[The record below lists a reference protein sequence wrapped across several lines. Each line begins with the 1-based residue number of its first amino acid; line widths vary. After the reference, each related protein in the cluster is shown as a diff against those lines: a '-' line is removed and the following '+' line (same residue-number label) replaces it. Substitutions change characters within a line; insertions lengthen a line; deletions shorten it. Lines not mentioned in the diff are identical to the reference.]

1 MTEIHDASSEMH
13 EKKFSESNQQ
23 AGVVA
28 DQPLQAIVSNE
39 APDAGLTAW
48 SVVVGGWCAMFVSV
62 GWNNAAGVFQ
72 TIYETDRLQ
81 HYSPGTIGWIISLQ
95 TFFMFIC
102 APITGK
108 VFDSYGPRWIIVIGS
123 VLQILGVMMMS
134 LFDAVLALHPFTV
147 YLHWHRRWCNLL
159 RRLKFHCNLV
169 QAQQSSSFGHSF
181 LWISYGWSHYP
192 VGPTLL
198 LYLATCLDVYRIMVN
213 HVYHNI
219 GFGWALR
226 VVGFVFIGLL
236 AVTNVLLKSRLL
248 HVAKKPHPMDFLQ
261 PLQEPPFLFLT
272 AACFFFALAVYQ
284 PGTFIAL
291 NAQRQGVHS
300 NVTNYLMSMLNA
312 SSVIGRV
319 VSGWVAD
326 RAGRFNTMIITTFL
340 SSLFVLAAWIPA
352 KSTAPFI
359 VFAVLVGFTNGAY
372 VALTSSLVAQ
382 ISDIKKIGTR
392 NGTNWFM
399 YGVGALIGTP
409 IAGALI
415 QRDDGGY
422 LYMQI
427 FAGLAMFISGCLF
440 VGSRYVQIGFAWKWI

>member
-1 MTEIHDASSEMH
+1 MTEARDLTEPPDQEKVPAESS
-13 EKKFSESNQQ
+13 QQ

-28 DQPLQAIVSNE
+28 DGPAQAIVSSE
-39 APDAGLTAW
+39 APDRGWAAW

-72 TIYETDRLQ
+72 TIYEKDFLQ
-81 HYSPGTIGWIISLQ
+81 SYSPSAIGWIISLQ
-95 TFFMFIC
+95 TFFMFVS
-102 APITGK
+102 APFTGK
-108 VFDSYGPRWIIVIGS
+108 AFDSYGPRWIIAIGS
-123 VLQILGVMMMS
+123 FLQVLGVMMMS
-134 LFDAVLALHPFTV
+134 LSTQYWHFILAQSICTGIGGGAIFFAASNSIATWFKNNRALALGI
-147 YLHWHRRWCNLL
+147 
-159 RRLKFHCNLV
+159 
-169 QAQQSSSFGHSF
+169 ASAGS
-181 LWISYGWSHYP
+181 
-192 VGPTLL
+192 
-198 LYLATCLDVYRIMVN
+198 ATGGVIIPIMVN
-213 HVYHNI
+213 HIYDDI

-226 VVGFVFIGLL
+226 VVGFVFLGLL
-236 AVTNVLLKSRLL
+236 TITNVLLKSRLT
-248 HVAKKPHPMDFLQ
+248 HVVKKPHPKDFME

-272 AACFFFALAVYQ
+272 AACFFFAMAVYQ

-291 NAQRQGVHS
+291 NAQREGIPDHIS
-300 NVTNYLMSMLNA
+300 NYLLSILNA

-319 VSGWVAD
+319 VVGWVAD

-340 SSLFVLAAWIPA
+340 SALFVLAAWIPA
-352 KSTAPFI
+352 HSTAPFI

-399 YGVGALIGTP
+399 YGIGALIGTP

-415 QRDDGGY
+415 QRDSGGY

-427 FAGLAMFISGCLF
+427 FAGLSMFMSGCLF
-440 VGSRYVQIGFAWKWI
+440 VGSRYVQIGLAWKWI